1 VTERTSNR
9 MFSEMIDLVPLAA
22 RHKTATLQ
30 WMNDAKMMPML
41 NRLRYIAPEEHD
53 AWFSNLPTRIDLA
66 YFAIE
71 EIQTKSHV
79 GNIWLHAIEP
89 LQHAEVRIV
98 LSPEVHGRGIGQAA
112 LAVLSH
118 KAFEEMR
125 LKRLYAYVLATN
137 PRGRRA
143 FENAGFALE
152 KTLAAD
158 RWTGERY
165 VDAWLLAQ
173 TAPV

>member
-1 VTERTSNR
+1 MTERPSSRIFSN
-9 MFSEMIDLVPLAA
+9 MIDLVPLAE
-22 RHKTATLQ
+22 RHKVETLQ
-30 WMNDAKMMPML
+30 WMNDSQMMPML
-41 NRLRYIAPEEHD
+41 NRLRKIGPDEHD
-53 AWFSNLPTRIDLA
+53 AWFSHLPARTDLA

-71 EIQTKSHV
+71 EAQAKRHV

-89 LQHAEVRIV
+89 MQHAEVRIV
-98 LSPEVHGRGIGQAA
+98 LSPKVHGRGIGQAA

-118 KAFEEMR
+118 KAFDEMR

-137 PRGRRA
+137 PRARRA

-152 KTLAAD
+152 KTLTAD
-158 RWTGERY
+158 RWTGDGY
-165 VDAWLLAQ
+165 VDAWLLAR